1 MPISVVEALGRRLYP
16 SGMPVLKLFALLGL
30 MSLLVACGTG
40 GGAGASSGEM
50 GDIEDDGAVGGISE
64 VPNPSSA
71 MAKASGTP
79 LEQLQHGHSTYM
91 LQCGQCHEYMIPKDL
106 FEDEWEDALPKMIK
120 HAGLQ
125 SSDEEAVLSYVLGVK
140 KLEGS

>member
-1 MPISVVEALGRRLYP
+1 MPFSKLLVMLGF
-16 SGMPVLKLFALLGL
+16 V
-30 MSLLVACGTG
+30 SLCVACGTG
-40 GGAGASSGEM
+40 GGAGAARGKM

-64 VPNPSSA
+64 VPNPSPA

-91 LQCGQCHEYMIPKDL
+91 LQCGQCHAYMIPKDL

-125 SSDEEAVLSYVLGVK
+125 SSDEHAVLSYVLGVK